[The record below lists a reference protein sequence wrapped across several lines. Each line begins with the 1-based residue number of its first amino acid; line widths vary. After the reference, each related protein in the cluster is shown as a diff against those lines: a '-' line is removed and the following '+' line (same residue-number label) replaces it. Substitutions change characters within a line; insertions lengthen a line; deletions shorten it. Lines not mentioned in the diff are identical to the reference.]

1 MVNQKKYILIGVPIK
16 LSRTIR
22 RTVLV
27 SSGGGGAGTYC
38 QTEFNL
44 ISYKKNTINQSVCHS
59 VEV

>member
-27 SSGGGGAGTYC
+27 SSGGGGLIVKL
-38 QTEFNL
+38 NL
-44 ISYKKNTINQSVCHS
+44 IS
-59 VEV
+59 